1 MKNASGVLK
10 GRMRDLPQLKK
21 GKFKI
26 GIGMVGIWLRHDAT
40 GTLLKELK
48 REGVDF
54 VEFWLDEEGWE
65 RREPRIIIAIE
76 TGFDITFHCNY
87 AGSYDLSNFQAS
99 EENET
104 FQNFKKV
111 LLHANKIAE
120 LKKSASLINIHCASA
135 DSGADRQELFQ
146 RTANFFRW
154 AYDFIEEGKLK
165 VNLVAELL
173 PHDSAKVKIGD
184 GIPELVKLR
193 KAVGREKMGFC
204 WDLGHYRANQ
214 KIGYQSRLNEAFLKN
229 VRHVHLHDM
238 RMGVDHSPLNY
249 GEVPYEKYISKLS
262 GKNTTMA
269 IELDFNN
276 TSLCGEPFS
285 LLFSSLQKMKI
296 LAGKKP

>member
-1 MKNASGVLK
+1 MK
-10 GRMRDLPQLKK
+10 GRIHDLTQLKK

-26 GIGMVGIWLRHDAT
+26 GIGMIGIWLRHDAT
-40 GTLLKELK
+40 GTLLMELK

-54 VEFWLDEEGWE
+54 LEFWLDEEGWA

-76 TGFDITFHCNY
+76 TGLDITFHCNY
-87 AGSYDLSNFQAS
+87 AGNYDISNFQVS

-104 FQNFKKV
+104 FQNYQKILPNAGKV
-111 LLHANKIAE
+111 AE
-120 LKKSASLINIHCASA
+120 LKGSPALINIHCASA
-135 DSGADRQELFQ
+135 ETGTGRQELFQ
-146 RTANFFRW
+146 RTVNFFRW
-154 AYDFIEEGKLK
+154 AYDFIEKRKLK

-173 PHDSAKVKIGD
+173 PHDPVKVKIGD

-204 WDLGHYRANQ
+204 WDMGHYRANQ
-214 KIGYQSRLNEAFLKN
+214 KIGYQSKLTPGFLEN
-229 VRHVHLHDM
+229 VRHIHLHDM

-249 GEVPYEKYISKLS
+249 GEVPYDKYISKLQ
-262 GKNTTMA
+262 GKNITMA
-269 IELDFNN
+269 MELDFNN